1 MIEPEISPFSR
12 ELTALFVED
21 DAPSRRLMAAQLR
34 GVFKELILA
43 SDGREGLA
51 AFQASRPQ
59 LVLTDNRMPFMSGI
73 EMTSAIRQTDAKVPI
88 IFITSSMDTALLVRA
103 INLGISAFIP
113 KPAAPG
119 NLRRAV
125 AMAVGMLE
133 HDRLQSKTLEQEL
146 ALLQFREKYHEFQ
159 QELAF
164 RKELSILEND
174 YLCRAFPR
182 VQNAARGEW
191 IAQVVYQ
198 PHDIMCGDSY
208 SLRRLP
214 EGMLVLIADAM
225 GKGLAASLTTTL
237 CAHTFNNLA
246 DVVVDG
252 APFQFEDFVRHF
264 TGLMRKR
271 LLEDEVLPIT
281 LAWLPIGLPVLATA
295 AFGMPPI
302 LVGTPGAV
310 RKLRCNNP
318 PLSPYHDDFRTT
330 VYDLGDAQ
338 SILLY
343 TDGLNEAVTAD
354 GSLYRDHLDQDFAVC
369 AGRDQLWAAFQAR
382 VGTPDDD
389 VAAVWLSRVDGAP
402 LWQSSLEVLCRL
414 ELVEQ
419 ACQELEGDLVEY
431 TTLAAGPRGEFAMAI
446 REAMLNAYEH
456 GSLEI
461 DFSAKCRMLEDGRY
475 YQHLQE
481 REPSVDR
488 RIRVDLAVQALAGH
502 HLLKVTIQD
511 EGPGFIPPAFLF
523 NDADSMLLCGRG
535 LKMVKKY
542 TDAFYLN
549 EKGNAITLIRIYPG
563 GSDAA
568 DAHQCH

>member
-1 MIEPEISPFSR
+1 MEPEISPFSR

-21 DAPSRRLMAAQLR
+21 DAPSRKLMAAQLR

-43 SDGREGLA
+43 ADGREGLA
-51 AFQASRPQ
+51 AFQARRPQ
-59 LVLTDNRMPFMSGI
+59 LVLTDNHMPFMSGI
-73 EMTSAIRQTDAKVPI
+73 EMTAAIRQTDAKVPV
-88 IFITSSMDTALLVRA
+88 IFITSSMDTALLVQA

-125 AMAVGMLE
+125 GVAVGMLE
-133 HDRLQSKTLEQEL
+133 NERLQNKTLEQEL

-174 YLCRAFPR
+174 YLFRVFPQ
-182 VQNAARGEW
+182 VENAARGRW
-191 IAQVVYQ
+191 IAQVNYK

-208 SLRRLP
+208 SLRRLA

-237 CAHTFNNLA
+237 CAHTFNSLA
-246 DVVVDG
+246 DAVVD
-252 APFQFEDFVRHF
+252 AEDFRFEDFVRRY

-271 LLEDEVLPIT
+271 LLEDEVLPVT
-281 LAWLPIGLPVLATA
+281 LAWLPVDCPLMVTA
-295 AFGMPPI
+295 SFGMPPI

-310 RKLRCNNP
+310 RKLRCSNP
-318 PLSPYHDDFRTT
+318 PLSSYVDDFRTT
-330 VYDLGDAQ
+330 VYDLGAAR
-338 SILLY
+338 SILFY

-354 GSLYRDHLDQDFAVC
+354 GSLYRDHLDQDFAVS
-369 AGRDQLWAAFQAR
+369 AGRDQLWAAFQGR
-382 VGTPDDD
+382 VGAPDDD
-389 VAAVWLSRVDGAP
+389 VAMVWLSRVDGAP
-402 LWQSSLEVLCRL
+402 LWRSSLEVLCRL

-419 ACQELEGDLVEY
+419 ACQDLERELLDH
-431 TTLAAGPRGEFAMAI
+431 TSLAADPRGEFTMAV

-461 DFSAKCRMLEDGRY
+461 DFSAKCRMLEDGIY
-475 YQHLQE
+475 YQHLQDL
-481 REPSVDR
+481 EPKVDR
-488 RIRVDLAVQALAGH
+488 RIRVDLSVQAHAGQR
-502 HLLKVTIQD
+502 LLKVTVQD
-511 EGPGFIPPAFLF
+511 EGPGYTPPAFLF
-523 NDADSMLLCGRG
+523 GETDSMLLCGRG

-542 TDAFYLN
+542 SDAFYLN
-549 EKGNAITLIRIYPG
+549 EKGNAITLIKFYPG

-568 DAHQCH
+568 DAQQCQ